1 MTSPAFAS
9 PHADPWANELVDLAS
24 LHAGVSEAIFEV
36 VRDLR
41 VAAGEGRGQP
51 AQTLL
56 VLGAAGAGKT
66 HLFTRLRRRLGP
78 RALLVHVRPPA
89 CSELTPR
96 LLVGEILEQLGYE
109 SFGVRQVDALV
120 GGTLARCLGE
130 PQGFPQ
136 ACLDQLGR
144 LSPEAREERIETAI
158 ERLLER
164 HRRLDESYLR
174 RLLSVPFGS
183 PREARALLT
192 WLGGRELD
200 PVQAA
205 RIGAHEELADE
216 RLVSA
221 LRTLTVIAAPTSP
234 LLLVF
239 DQLENLID
247 PRGDGHLVHAYGN
260 LVAELVDAVGD
271 LVVVQMVIDTEW
283 SRGLLPH
290 LSAAQRTRVEG
301 RRLTLGLPSPAEAT
315 ALLELWHGRLA
326 PAEGPF
332 PWPFTTDQ
340 LRALVSHPGITP
352 RMLLLELRRA
362 LDGEPAVLAVATGP
376 EAPVAG
382 RSQEEEAEELAAC
395 IAAEWAAHLA
405 AARAHIDRR
414 AGEDQALDPAS
425 LLDGIGILSRIVP
438 GLGQLEVLDP
448 RTARLRVGQRTQ
460 TLGLVLQSHH
470 SSAAAALS
478 RLARTTGP
486 VLGVR
491 ERWREFRPTWRVVRE
506 RRDEL
511 RSRAEARWLW
521 LEREDAARLVALAT
535 LGRDV
540 RAQDVSDPLGRP
552 ISAEVVEA
560 GLKET
565 VSPDEWEIA
574 RVLRGE
580 PARAGE
586 DLDEAPRDGGRA
598 EPSPSAPGDGSAPRR
613 RPTEARPGAAE
624 GESRGAV
631 ATEAGDADPGHARV
645 EGVMSALERLRVVS
659 LERLQR
665 ELGSMSPGV
674 TRAAVVAELRRH
686 AASIT
691 WLGDAIVVL
700 RGRGGR

>member
-1 MTSPAFAS
+1 
-9 PHADPWANELVDLAS
+9 
-24 LHAGVSEAIFEV
+24 
-36 VRDLR
+36 
-41 VAAGEGRGQP
+41 
-51 AQTLL
+51 
-56 VLGAAGAGKT
+56 
-66 HLFTRLRRRLGP
+66 
-78 RALLVHVRPPA
+78 
-89 CSELTPR
+89 
-96 LLVGEILEQLGYE
+96 
-109 SFGVRQVDALV
+109 
-120 GGTLARCLGE
+120 
-130 PQGFPQ
+130 
-136 ACLDQLGR
+136 
-144 LSPEAREERIETAI
+144 
-158 ERLLER
+158 
-164 HRRLDESYLR
+164 
-174 RLLSVPFGS
+174 
-183 PREARALLT
+183 
-192 WLGGRELD
+192 
-200 PVQAA
+200 
-205 RIGAHEELADE
+205 
-216 RLVSA
+216 
-221 LRTLTVIAAPTSP
+221 
-234 LLLVF
+234 VF
-239 DQLENLID
+239 DQSRNLID

-560 GLKET
+560 WLKET

-574 RVLRGE
+574 PR
-580 PARAGE
+580 PARRAGSLRRGPRRGAAGRRARRAVAE
-586 DLDEAPRDGGRA
+586 RSRRRERAATAPDRG
-598 EPSPSAPGDGSAPRR
+598 APRR
-613 RPTEARPGAAE
+613 GGGRVARRGGDGTGGRRSRPRPGGGGDVGAGAAA
-624 GESRGAV
+624 GRVAGA
-631 ATEAGDADPGHARV
+631 AAA
-645 EGVMSALERLRVVS
+645 
-659 LERLQR
+659 R